1 MSDQKNLILAIALS
15 ILIILGFQVLYESPR
30 QEAMQAQRAAE
41 MAAAGQGA
49 GTGAVGPGTALPG
62 VQGPGAVQA
71 GPRDRAE
78 VVAEGPRVRIDTPRL
93 HGSFAVTG
101 GRIDDLTLAAYHVDP
116 DPRSPEVTVLSPI
129 GAKNPYYAEVG
140 WIPAPGTTV
149 TVPDADTAWTVPEG
163 AVLTPN
169 RPITMSWDNGEGVRF
184 ERTIAIDEHYM
195 FTITQ
200 RIVNSTNRAITLVPY
215 GLVSRHGTPETLGF
229 YILHEG
235 PLGVFDGRLREFN
248 YADLKGKTNEFT
260 STGGW
265 IGVTDKYWLVSVAA
279 TPDMAITGRF
289 RHAPAALGG
298 QERYQVDLTWSPVT
312 IAPSSTGES
321 MQRIFAGAKVLS
333 LLDGYATDLG
343 ITQFDLAI
351 DFGWF
356 WFLTR
361 PFSVA
366 LTWFGHMF
374 GNFGVAILVFTVLIK
389 AAFFP
394 LANKSYIAM
403 SKMKNLQPK
412 MQLLQERYKDDRQR
426 LQQEMMA
433 LYKAEKVNP
442 VSGCLPIIIQIPVFF
457 ALYKVLFVTIEM
469 RHAPFFGW
477 IHDLS
482 APDPTSFINLFGLLP
497 FEAPYIFAHVGVW
510 PILMGIT
517 MYFQQKLNPQPPDPI
532 QAKVFLALPFIFTFM
547 LAAFPVGLVIY
558 WAWNNLLSI
567 AQQWVIMRRMGVKV
581 T

>member
-15 ILIILGFQVLYESPR
+15 IMIILGFQVFYEGPR
-30 QEAMQAQRAAE
+30 QQAIQAQRAE
-41 MAAAGQGA
+41 ETAAAASQATAPGA
-49 GTGAVGPGTALPG
+49 GAG
-62 VQGPGAVQA
+62 VQAPAPS

-93 HGSFAVTG
+93 HGSFSATG

-116 DPRSPEVTVLSPI
+116 DPRSPEVTLLSPM
-129 GAKNPYYAEVG
+129 GTQNPYYAEVG
-140 WIPAPGTTV
+140 WVPAAGSAV
-149 TVPDADTAWTVPEG
+149 AVPDADTRWTVPAD
-163 AVLTPN
+163 AVL
-169 RPITMSWDNGEGVRF
+169 RPDRPVTMTWDNGAGVRF
-184 ERTIAIDEHYM
+184 ERVVSIDENYM

-200 RIVNSTNRAITLVPY
+200 RVVNNTAEPITLVPY
-215 GLVSRHGTPETLGF
+215 GLVSRHGTPATLGF

-235 PLGVFDGRLREFN
+235 PLGVFDGRLREFH

-279 TPDMAITGRF
+279 LPDAGITGRF
-289 RHAPAALGG
+289 RHAPGVGPAP
-298 QERYQVDLTWSPVT
+298 ERYQVDLTWGAVT
-312 IAPSSTGES
+312 IAPGATGENV
-321 MQRIFAGAKVLS
+321 QRVFAGAKQLS
-333 LLDGYATDLG
+333 LLDGYARSLG

-366 LTWFGHMF
+366 LTWLGHAF

-394 LANKSYIAM
+394 LANKSYHAM
-403 SKMKNLQPK
+403 SKMKALQPK
-412 MQLLQERYKDDRQR
+412 MQALQERLKDDRQR

-482 APDPTSFINLFGLLP
+482 APEPTSFINLFGLLP
-497 FEAPYIFAHVGVW
+497 FDSPYLFAHVGVW
-510 PILMGIT
+510 PIIMGIT
-517 MYFQQKLNPQPPDPI
+517 MYLQQKLNPQPPDPI

-558 WAWNNLLSI
+558 WAWNNALSI
-567 AQQWVIMRRMGVKV
+567 LQQWVIMRRMGVKV

>member
-15 ILIILGFQVLYESPR
+15 ILIILGFQVFYEGPR
-30 QEAMQAQRAAE
+30 QQALQSQRAEETAAVTPS
-41 MAAAGQGA
+41 AAA
-49 GTGAVGPGTALPG
+49 PG
-62 VQGPGAVQA
+62 VQAPAAGPT

-78 VVAEGPRVRIDTPRL
+78 VIAEGRRVRIDTPRL
-93 HGSFAVTG
+93 HGSFSATG
-101 GRIDDLTLAAYHVDP
+101 GRIDDLTLAAYHVTP
-116 DPRSPEVTVLSPI
+116 DPRSPEVALLSPM
-129 GAKNPYYAEVG
+129 GSHNPYYAEAG
-140 WIPAPGTTV
+140 WVPAPGTTV
-149 TVPDADTAWTVPEG
+149 AVPDADTVWTVPEN
-163 AVLTPN
+163 AVLTPA
-169 RPITMSWDNGEGVRF
+169 RPVTMTWDNGAGVRF
-184 ERTIAIDEHYM
+184 ERVLSIDENYM

-200 RIVNSTNRAITLVPY
+200 RVVNGTDRPITLVPY

-235 PLGVFDGRLREFN
+235 PLGVFDGRLREFH
-248 YADLKGKTNEFT
+248 YSDLKGKTNEFT

-279 TPDMAITGRF
+279 APDAGVTGRF
-289 RHAPAALGG
+289 RHAAGVPGAL
-298 QERYQVDLTWSPVT
+298 ERYQVDLTWGAVT
-312 IAPSSTGES
+312 IAPNATGENL
-321 MQRIFAGAKVLS
+321 QRIFAGAKQLG
-333 LLDGYATDLG
+333 LLDDYATALG
-343 ITQFDLAI
+343 ITQFDLSI

-366 LTWFGHMF
+366 LTWLGHLF
-374 GNFGVAILVFTVLIK
+374 GNFGVAILVFTVLVK
-389 AAFFP
+389 AVFFP
-394 LANKSYIAM
+394 LANKSYHAM
-403 SKMKNLQPK
+403 SKMKALQPK

-477 IHDLS
+477 IQDLS
-482 APDPTSFINLFGLLP
+482 APEPTSFINLFGVLP
-497 FEAPYIFAHVGVW
+497 FEAPYLFAHVGVW
-510 PILMGIT
+510 PIIMGIT
-517 MYFQQKLNPQPPDPI
+517 MYLQQKLNPQPPDPI

-558 WAWNNLLSI
+558 WAWNNALSI
-567 AQQWVIMRRMGVKV
+567 LQQWVIMRRMGVKV